1 MAILTQSSKYQLG
14 ALGIIEALSATWPG
28 CLVATGLSS
37 KLFKC
42 ENRQFE
48 EVQPQ
53 VCGAVSKAEEEE
65 LCSKQLELVIGK
77 LSHPGVSASTM
88 ADCMVC
94 IILHSIAFVKILSR
108 NLSGADHPY
117 GTFGL

>member
-1 MAILTQSSKYQLG
+1 MPIRCPRNHRGTLCHLAWLLG
-14 ALGIIEALSATWPG
+14 
-28 CLVATGLSS
+28 CNRFV
-37 KLFKC
+37 FKNC

-48 EVQPQ
+48 EGQPQ